1 MAPSF
6 EPSPLPGERRTGTVA
21 GHRAVPSNTKHI
33 HLTTNSFQVTRD
45 LPPTPSSLP
54 GWGRGRRCPIRAHH
68 QTQYKHNEGL
78 AGAKS
83 RESQSDREKEREIV
97 SITTGGSVMVR
108 SPPLPPHLQ

>member
-6 EPSPLPGERRTGTVA
+6 EPSPLPGERRAGTVA
-21 GHRAVPSNTKHI
+21 AHRAVPSDTKHI

-78 AGAKS
+78 AGVKS
-83 RESQSDREKEREIV
+83 QESQRERKKEIV
-97 SITTGGSVMVR
+97 STEHHNRWVCDGQP
-108 SPPLPPHLQ
+108 PPLH